1 MDSLKSIV
9 VVAILLGVL
18 YGIYQ
23 VINDENSPISTAS
36 TSPNILDGLDTASEN
51 GANPASPDESGELGA
66 KNSSDADSSMIANQ
80 KTPPSISKP
89 RSFAPGQFSS
99 PTMGNTNEESQ
110 NPGSSGFMYPEKKEQ
125 KPNSSNGRLL
135 VNSEDGQPASSFA
148 PDSKS
153 FDSGTLDT
161 GSPDPTFDSP
171 KMTAKFASTP
181 IQDSSVEQA
190 SAPMS
195 SAPSSGSTFGSENVS
210 TPDQGNKFG
219 GSDQRSG
226 SPRFATNDKL
236 TANAPASNGTPFIRE
251 IFPKDSYS
259 DFSVKLVSDVTEARD
274 IIENQD
280 DFEGALRLLTKYYDH
295 SLLIPE
301 EHTNLLSYLDPLAG
315 KVIYSTEHHLVEKHF
330 VRQNETLKS
339 LSEKYKIP
347 SELILNINRL
357 SIANP
362 NSLTPGTELKLVE
375 GPFHVE
381 ISLSKKRLALFVQGL
396 YAGNFPVRIGI
407 EQPPKPGIYRV
418 KTKSRLGKA
427 YRDRNNQLIDARDP
441 NNPYG
446 DYHLDL
452 GQNIAIHG
460 SAQVSDSNDL
470 RGSISLNSIDAEDVH
485 NILTTD
491 SIVKI
496 VE

>member
-23 VINDENSPISTAS
+23 VINDENSPISTAAK
-36 TSPNILDGLDTASEN
+36 SPNILDGLDAASET
-51 GANPASPDESGELGA
+51 GA
-66 KNSSDADSSMIANQ
+66 KPVSSDGSGTPEAKKPGGSDSSMIANQ
-80 KTPPSISKP
+80 KTPPSITKP
-89 RSFAPGQFSS
+89 RSFAPNQFSS
-99 PTMGNTNEESQ
+99 PTTGDTNDSSKKS
-110 NPGSSGFMYPEKKEQ
+110 GASGFMYPEKKDQ
-125 KPNSSNGRLL
+125 KPNPNNGRLL

-153 FDSGTLDT
+153 FDSGTLDS
-161 GSPDPTFDSP
+161 GSPDPTLRNS
-171 KMTAKFASTP
+171 KMGTNFASTP
-181 IQDSSVEQA
+181 IQDSAVERASAPIA

-195 SAPSSGSTFGSENVS
+195 FGSDNAS
-210 TPDQGNKFG
+210 TSDRGNKFG
-219 GSDQRSG
+219 GSDEQSS
-226 SPRFATNDKL
+226 SPPFATRDNL
-236 TANAPASNGTPFIRE
+236 TASTSTSNDGSFIRE
-251 IFPKDSYS
+251 VFPKDSYS
-259 DFSVKLVSDVTEARD
+259 DFSVKLVSDVTQARN
-274 IIENQD
+274 IIENQE

-362 NSLTPGTELKLVE
+362 NSLTPGTELKIVE

-396 YAGNFPVRIGI
+396 YAGNFPVRIGV
-407 EQPPKPGIYRV
+407 EQPPKPGVYRV

-441 NNPYG
+441 KNPYG
-446 DYHLDL
+446 DHYLDL
-452 GQNIAIHG
+452 GQNIAVHG